1 MPQETHAFPTSA
13 VHSRPQQ
20 ARGTA
25 TTQAAPPNAR
35 VFIDS
40 DACDPGGHLLLALVH
55 PLWRRHCPRVEVES
69 ALQQLLV
76 IGSARDATGVTP
88 KQRRGNTT
96 HTHTTHTHHTPGENK
111 PTTSHH
117 TPHTTHHTPHTTHHH
132 HHHDYRKHMHNNTPP
147 VQTTLHPAAA
157 ACLDAAQRER
167 GSPRCQRRRAQT
179 RMSSAQTLLQPQ
191 TPPRARAPTDT
202 NDRPGNAW

>member
-13 VHSRPQQ
+13 VHSRSQQ

-40 DACDPGGHLLLALVH
+40 DACDPGGCLLLALVH

-96 HTHTTHTHHTPGENK
+96 HTHTPHIHTTHQEKTNRQLHT
-111 PTTSHH
+111 THH
-117 TPHTTHHTPHTTHHH
+117 TPHTTHHTPHTTTTTTTTA
-132 HHHDYRKHMHNNTPP
+132 NTCTTTPHLFKRRCIQQQQRVWMRRSESEEAP
-147 VQTTLHPAAA
+147 V
-157 ACLDAAQRER
+157 
-167 GSPRCQRRRAQT
+167 
-179 RMSSAQTLLQPQ
+179 
-191 TPPRARAPTDT
+191 ARDGEH
-202 NDRPGNAW
+202 RLE